1 MRRRLIALPVALAL
15 GLVASTG
22 RTEPDEPAAPGSLPI
37 PVTTLDALPLG
48 VPTGALAPDARTRAE
63 TVLGRTIFAQRVVGI
78 RYRSRED
85 VFRFLLD
92 HPDFAA
98 SVARALGF
106 GEYRLTPREDGYW
119 GDDARGATGM
129 VRLLHSDDGRRLY
142 HLEGRYEH
150 KVLPTIEGQLLVLFE
165 FRHEE
170 DLDGGTVVESSLTGH
185 LRIDTPVMGTVA
197 HLVGAVTRPLVER
210 AVERK
215 VRRFFRTVA
224 RVSRWAYDQPELLA
238 SLLDAHSEVP
248 SGPTLTSFQ
257 AILRRDLPP
266 GWARLPYRLG
276 PVAEP

>member
-1 MRRRLIALPVALAL
+1 
-15 GLVASTG
+15 
-22 RTEPDEPAAPGSLPI
+22 
-37 PVTTLDALPLG
+37 
-48 VPTGALAPDARTRAE
+48 
-63 TVLGRTIFAQRVVGI
+63 
-78 RYRSRED
+78 
-85 VFRFLLD
+85 
-92 HPDFAA
+92 
-98 SVARALGF
+98 
-106 GEYRLTPREDGYW
+106 
-119 GDDARGATGM
+119 
-129 VRLLHSDDGRRLY
+129 
-142 HLEGRYEH
+142 
-150 KVLPTIEGQLLVLFE
+150 
-165 FRHEE
+165 
-170 DLDGGTVVESSLTGH
+170 
-185 LRIDTPVMGTVA
+185 MGTVA